1 MFVSI
6 NFERIKMTENVGLL
20 AGSVWAALNENGSM
34 TSKDLKKATK
44 IKTDKDLYL
53 ALGWL
58 LREDKVVVTEEDKVL
73 TIVLK

>member
-34 TSKDLKKATK
+34 TSKDLKKAAK
-44 IKTDKDLYL
+44 IETDRYLYL